1 MYILF
6 MFFSSDE
13 EYIDDDYDPY
23 KERVEFCKYG
33 SKINLVSGWCCV
45 RCFEDSK
52 VDKPSWNYLL
62 GVVDERDIDDD
73 WKVMKLKPP
82 KSKAE
87 LKKQFRI
94 LALQYHPDKN
104 GNTELF
110 IKLKNSYD
118 NIISAY

>member
-1 MYILF
+1 

-13 EYIDDDYDPY
+13 EYIVDDDYDPY
-23 KERVEFCKYG
+23 AERIEYCKYG

-52 VDKPSWNYLL
+52 IDKPSWNYC
-62 GVVDERDIDDD
+62 D
-73 WKVMKLKPP
+73 
-82 KSKAE
+82 
-87 LKKQFRI
+87 
-94 LALQYHPDKN
+94 
-104 GNTELF
+104 LF

>member
-1 MYILF
+1 

-13 EYIDDDYDPY
+13 EYDDDPNYDPY
-23 KERVEFCKYG
+23 AERIYYCKYG
-33 SKINLVSGWCCV
+33 SRINPVSKWCCV

-52 VDKPSWNYLL
+52 IHKPSWDYLL

-82 KSKAE
+82 KSKE
-87 LKKQFRI
+87 EIRKQFRR

-104 GNTELF
+104 GSSDLF